1 MLSFQEAAPE
11 DPESKPML
19 DNSGYNQ
26 QEFQATVDT
35 QQQKAPPPKKTKK
48 ASPGVRPGKM
58 VLCRVQLLDG
68 SDFEVEIDVSTH
80 YFLDFY
86 LNRSALMTD
95 TRASYIQNFTCLT
108 YKMWLFQHRLHR
120 ILKFENN
127 FAMPWWLFRAK
138 PSPQLMLICCHS
150 DPLIFKQT
158 SV

>member
-1 MLSFQEAAPE
+1 MFSFQEAAPE

-80 YFLDFY
+80 YFY
-86 LNRSALMTD
+86 LNRSALMMTD
-95 TRASYIQNFTCLT
+95 TRASYIQNFYLPDLQNVTFS
-108 YKMWLFQHRLHR
+108 MW
-120 ILKFENN
+120 I
-127 FAMPWWLFRAK
+127 
-138 PSPQLMLICCHS
+138 
-150 DPLIFKQT
+150 T
-158 SV
+158 